1 MSNIN
6 RDASRLLYKALHLT
20 GTPSNDAE
28 YRDLL
33 SRYRADPTFCT
44 AVQESAIGME
54 LSILDVSER
63 GLIVA
68 PSSKNSRFSLRMTD
82 LRGTFTSEQKVA
94 LAMAHL
100 AIAAVFFPTTDRL
113 DDDAKA
119 PLPATLARFRDTLLG
134 LVSRLSDAQDSDVPE
149 SVAEELEQGWQ
160 YLKRLPAVNPKA
172 ERAASSSVDGLV
184 RIAVN
189 KMLEYGLIRAFRESD
204 DDTQSLYT
212 ATHRLR
218 VHLRELTL
226 PALFHLTRDAA
237 NAVGGD

>member
-1 MSNIN
+1 MSSIH
-6 RDASRLLYKALHLT
+6 REATRLLYKAMNLT
-20 GTPSNDAE
+20 GSPSTDSE

-33 SRYRADPTFCT
+33 HKFRADLTFSL
-44 AVQESAIGME
+44 AVQEAAIGLE
-54 LSILDVSER
+54 LHILDVSER

-68 PSSKNSRFSLRMTD
+68 PSSKESRFSLRMAD
-82 LRGTFTSEQKVA
+82 LRGQFNAEQKVA

-100 AIAAVFFPTTDRL
+100 AISAVFFPTTDRL

-134 LVSRLSDAQDSDVPE
+134 IVNRLSDAQGSDE
-149 SVAEELEQGWQ
+149 TADVAEDLVLGWQ

-172 ERAASSSVDGLV
+172 ERASASSLDGFV

-189 KMLEYGLIRAFRESD
+189 RMVEYGLLRMAREGED
-204 DDTQSLYT
+204 EALSLFT

-226 PALFHLTRDAA
+226 PRLFHVTRDAA
-237 NAVGGD
+237 NAAEAL

>member
-1 MSNIN
+1 MSSIY
-6 RDASRLLYKALHLT
+6 REATRLLYKAVHLT
-20 GTPSNDAE
+20 GSPSTDSE

-33 SRYRADPTFCT
+33 HKFRADSTFSL
-44 AVQESAIGME
+44 AVQEAAVGLE
-54 LSILDVSER
+54 LHILDVSER

-68 PSSKNSRFSLRMTD
+68 PSSKESRFSLRMAD
-82 LRGTFTSEQKVA
+82 LRGQFNAEQKVA

-134 LVSRLSDAQDSDVPE
+134 IVNRLSDAQGPDE
-149 SVAEELEQGWQ
+149 TAGVAEELVPGWQ

-172 ERAASSSVDGLV
+172 ERASASSVDGFV

-189 KMLEYGLIRAFRESD
+189 RMVEYGLLRMVREGED
-204 DDTQSLYT
+204 EALSLFT

-226 PALFHLTRDAA
+226 PRLFHLTRDAA
-237 NAVGGD
+237 NAAGDL

>member
-1 MSNIN
+1 MSSIQ
-6 RDASRLLYKALHLT
+6 REASRLLYKALHLT
-20 GTPSNDAE
+20 GSPSNDNE
-28 YRDLL
+28 YRELL
-33 SRYRADPTFCT
+33 SKYRADPTFSA
-44 AVQESAIGME
+44 AVQDAAIGME

-68 PSSKNSRFSLRMTD
+68 PSSKESRFSLRMAD
-82 LRGTFTSEQKVA
+82 LRGQYNVEQKVA

-119 PLPATLARFRDTLLG
+119 PLPATQARFRDTLLSM
-134 LVSRLSDAQDSDVPE
+134 VNRLSDAQGSDE
-149 SVAEELEQGWQ
+149 AAYAAEELIPGWQ
-160 YLKRLPAVNPKA
+160 HLKRLPAVNPKA
-172 ERAASSSVDGLV
+172 ERASTTSVDGFV

-189 KMLEYGLIRAFRESD
+189 RMVEYGLLRTVRESED
-204 DDTQSLYT
+204 EAQSLYT

-226 PALFHLTRDAA
+226 PRLFYLTRDAA
-237 NAVGGD
+237 NAAEAT

>member
-1 MSNIN
+1 MSSIQ
-6 RDASRLLYKALHLT
+6 REAARLIYKATNLT
-20 GTPSNDAE
+20 GSPSTDSE

-33 SRYRADPTFCT
+33 HRFRADPTFSL
-44 AVQESAIGME
+44 AVQEAAIGLE
-54 LSILDVSER
+54 LHILDVSER

-68 PSSKNSRFSLRMTD
+68 PSSKESRFSLRMAD
-82 LRGTFTSEQKVA
+82 LRGQFNAEQKVA

-113 DDDAKA
+113 DDDAKS

-134 LVSRLSDAQDSDVPE
+134 IVNRLSDTHRSDETAGVTDDLG
-149 SVAEELEQGWQ
+149 AGWQ
-160 YLKRLPAVNPKA
+160 YLRRLPAVNPKA
-172 ERAASSSVDGLV
+172 ERAAASSVDGFV

-189 KMLEYGLIRAFRESD
+189 RMVEYGLLRMVREGED
-204 DDTQSLYT
+204 ETLSLFT

-226 PALFHLTRDAA
+226 PSLFHVIRDAA
-237 NAVGGD
+237 NGEGGL